1 MENDNRNANDVAPQP
16 PSERGPEGFRVE
28 MVAPSRKRTW
38 ILAGVVITA
47 VLFLVGSVISSSGV
61 MDAWLPWTQE
71 YAQRNVP
78 LTPDGGKPLALLEF
92 NQERGEDTI
101 TVTGRVLNRTEGQLE
116 DLIATL
122 TLITSLEL
130 LVEEDVPVTP
140 ESLEGGSEGTFEWVK
155 PLTGEA
161 GGVKLKFK
169 LANGAIIQH
178 RDSRYEDTEETPEGA
193 PEESPE
199 ELPVEPPEKLPEES
213 PGE

>member
-1 MENDNRNANDVAPQP
+1 MENENRNANDVAPQP
-16 PSERGPEGFRVE
+16 PSETGPEDFRVE
-28 MVAPSRKRTW
+28 MVGPSRKRAW
-38 ILAGVVITA
+38 ILASVVIAA

-61 MDAWLPWTQE
+61 MNAWLPWTQE

-78 LTPDGGKPLALLEF
+78 PVPDGSEPLALLEF
-92 NQERGEDTI
+92 SQDRDEETI
-101 TVTGRVLNRTEGQLE
+101 TVTGRVMNRTEGRLE

-130 LVEEDVPVTP
+130 PVEEDVPVTP

-178 RDSRYEDTEETPEGA
+178 RDSRYEETEETPEEA
-193 PEESPE
+193 TEETPE
-199 ELPVEPPEKLPEES
+199 ELTEEA
-213 PGE
+213 PAE

>member
-1 MENDNRNANDVAPQP
+1 MENENRNANDGAPQP
-16 PSERGPEGFRVE
+16 PSESGPEGFRVE
-28 MVAPSRKRTW
+28 MVGPSRKRTW
-38 ILAGVVITA
+38 ILAGVVIAA

-78 LTPDGGKPLALLEF
+78 VTPDGGEPLALLEF
-92 NQERGEDTI
+92 NQERGEESI
-101 TVTGRVLNRTEGQLE
+101 TVTGRVLNRTEERLE

-130 LVEEDVPVTP
+130 PVEEDVPVTP
-140 ESLEGGSEGTFEWVK
+140 ESLEGGSEGTFEWNRPMK
-155 PLTGEA
+155 GEA

-169 LANGAIIQH
+169 LGNGAIIQH
-178 RDSRYEDTEETPEGA
+178 RDRRYEDTEEPPEGA

-199 ELPVEPPEKLPEES
+199 ELPEET
-213 PGE
+213 PAE